1 MRPRGRRRALGRLL
15 PLALLL
21 LAAACADPAA
31 PRRNP
36 VMTGEAVVVA
46 ADGSLVEARLFDLPP
61 GAEITA
67 ILLIGPDGGETASGP
82 FQTSYG
88 ERGPGYGPAGIG
100 VTLSGGSNSGL
111 STGVSV
117 GVNSTGGGPSQAST
131 TLVATIAVPEP
142 ARLLEDRR
150 AWRVEARWIEVGG
163 VARVLPLPWR

>member
-1 MRPRGRRRALGRLL
+1 M
-15 PLALLL
+15 L
-21 LAAACADPAA
+21 LATACAEPAP

-46 ADGSLVEARLFDLPP
+46 ADGALVEARLFDLPP
-61 GAEITA
+61 GAEVTA
-67 ILLIGPDGGETASGP
+67 ILLVAPDGSETASGP

-100 VTLSGGSNSGL
+100 VTVSGGSRSGID
-111 STGVSV
+111 TGVTV
-117 GVNSTGGGPSQAST
+117 GVSSTGGGPSQAST
-131 TLVATIAVPEP
+131 TLVATIAVPDP
-142 ARLLEDRR
+142 AKLLEDRR